1 MKGQL
6 RIYCVNDFDAKREP
20 ADDVPILA
28 KRAGNPSYV
37 THSDFMKMLEIAWF
51 QEENTESNIM
61 AVLKRTHLFVNT
73 KTFLYVRPAGEEK
86 QPVLRLPLN
95 DKVDFL
101 VEDSR
106 LKYDYYRKGGNDLPK
121 DFEQNL
127 QWEAK
132 WMEAAMQGKKG
143 DQLPQRVLIQV
154 PTPLFLSSTRSTAVP
169 ESRSSGLYSAEKV
182 GAGLA
187 ESIGFTSEL
196 FAAAMETSLPA
207 SAAPKAMATSLPSS
221 SSATP
226 KAMAMSPA
234 GQSLRH
240 QTTFSHNL
248 KSTADVIDISD
259 SPVKAPPVSQKRAI
273 PLLAVKQELE
283 EEENCKK
290 LRTSLNMNLSQDD
303 MQEETES
310 IIAAGAEHE
319 GDPLQ
324 KALENEMDLTDALN
338 ADADAQLAEG
348 GIAKDTA

>member
-1 MKGQL
+1 
-6 RIYCVNDFDAKREP
+6 
-20 ADDVPILA
+20 
-28 KRAGNPSYV
+28 
-37 THSDFMKMLEIAWF
+37 
-51 QEENTESNIM
+51 
-61 AVLKRTHLFVNT
+61 
-73 KTFLYVRPAGEEK
+73 
-86 QPVLRLPLN
+86 
-95 DKVDFL
+95 
-101 VEDSR
+101 
-106 LKYDYYRKGGNDLPK
+106 
-121 DFEQNL
+121 
-127 QWEAK
+127 
-132 WMEAAMQGKKG
+132 
-143 DQLPQRVLIQV
+143 
-154 PTPLFLSSTRSTAVP
+154 
-169 ESRSSGLYSAEKV
+169 
-182 GAGLA
+182 
-187 ESIGFTSEL
+187 
-196 FAAAMETSLPA
+196 METSLPA

-290 LRTSLNMNLSQDD
+290 LRTSLSMNLSQDD

-324 KALENEMDLTDALN
+324 KALENEMDLMDALN